1 MDMFIALKI
10 VLRGMKIETIMDKT
24 FMVNPQKCMAKKLC
38 TLVLFCQ
45 VKLYSVRIK

>member
-1 MDMFIALKI
+1 MDMFTALKI
-10 VLRGMKIETIMDKT
+10 VLREMKIET
-24 FMVNPQKCMAKKLC
+24 FMMNPQKCMAKKLC